1 MADARHAALVGSTA
15 SGKSAVAMALAE
27 HDPDWEIVTVD
38 SMQVYRGMDI
48 GTAKPT
54 LADRERVPHHLL
66 DVADPWDDF
75 DVATFQ
81 AEAQRAIAAIEDRG
95 KRALL
100 VGGTALYLR
109 SIVDDLRLPGQFPD
123 VRATLEQDED
133 TEGLHQRLADLDP
146 LAASRMEPN
155 NRRRI
160 VRALEVTIGSGTPF
174 SSFGPGLST
183 HPDTPFAL
191 VALEWSREVLDRR
204 IEERFSIQ
212 MDAGFL
218 DEVRSLLAD
227 PRGLSRSAGQA
238 LGYKE
243 LAMHVSDD
251 VPLDE
256 AVDLAVQRT
265 RRFSRRQ
272 EKWFRRDPRM
282 HRVEADGRSTVDLAS
297 ALGDL
302 TSER

>member
-1 MADARHAALVGSTA
+1 
-15 SGKSAVAMALAE
+15 MALATQ
-27 HDPDWEIVTVD
+27 DPTWEIVTVD

-54 LADRERVPHHLL
+54 EGDRARVPHHML
-66 DVADPWDDF
+66 DLADPWDDF

-81 AEAQRAIAAIEDRG
+81 EEARAAIADIEGRG

-109 SIVDDLRLPGQFPD
+109 AVVDDLRLPGQFPE
-123 VRATLEQDED
+123 VRAALEEDPD
-133 TEGLHQRLADLDP
+133 TEGLHARLTELDP
-146 LAASRMEPN
+146 LAASRMEPT

-160 VRALEVTIGSGTPF
+160 VRALEVTLGSGAPF
-174 SSFGPGLST
+174 SSYGPGLST
-183 HPDTPFAL
+183 HPETRFTL
-191 VALEWSREVLDRR
+191 VALEWSRDALDRR
-204 IEERFSIQ
+204 IEERFAAQ
-212 MDAGFL
+212 LAEGFV
-218 DEVRSLLAD
+218 DEVRGLLAD

-243 LAMHVSDD
+243 LAMHVADG

-256 AVDLAVQRT
+256 TVELAVQRT

-282 HRVEADGRSTVDLAS
+282 RRLDADGRTPDDLAVELARL
-297 ALGDL
+297 ALQA
-302 TSER
+302 

>member
-1 MADARHAALVGSTA
+1 MVDARHAALVGSTA

-27 HDPDWEIVTVD
+27 RDPDWEIVTVD

-54 LADRERVPHHLL
+54 PGDRARVPHHLL
-66 DVADPWDDF
+66 DLADPWDDF

-81 AEAQRAIAAIEDRG
+81 DEARTAIADIERRG
-95 KRALL
+95 RRALL

-109 SIVDDLRLPGQFPD
+109 AIVDDLRLPGQFPD
-123 VRATLEQDED
+123 VRASLEEDPD
-133 TEGLHQRLADLDP
+133 TEGLHARLAELDP

-160 VRALEVTIGSGTPF
+160 VRALEVTIGSGAPF
-174 SSFGPGLST
+174 SSYGPGLST
-183 HPDTPFAL
+183 HPDTPYVL
-191 VALEWSREVLDRR
+191 VALEWPREVLDHR
-204 IEERFSIQ
+204 IEDRFSAQ
-212 MDAGFL
+212 LAEGFV
-218 DEVRSLLAD
+218 DEVRRLLAE

-243 LAMHVSDD
+243 LAMHVADGA
-251 VPLDE
+251 PLDE
-256 AVDLAVQRT
+256 TVELVVQRT

-282 HRVEADGRSTVDLAS
+282 RRLDADGRTPDDLAGEL
-297 ALGDL
+297 ARL
-302 TSER
+302 TQRA